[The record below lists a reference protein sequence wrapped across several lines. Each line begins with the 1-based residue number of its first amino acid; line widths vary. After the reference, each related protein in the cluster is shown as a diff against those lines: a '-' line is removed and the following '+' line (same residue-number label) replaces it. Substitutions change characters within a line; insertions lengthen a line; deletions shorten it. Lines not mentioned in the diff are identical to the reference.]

1 MTKKVNVMED
11 NTKDVSIVAIIF
23 IFIFLFLMTITSCM
37 KKDEEFKLEQVKTFL
52 DRGCEQVIIQNTS
65 SFYWSNCKK

>member
-1 MTKKVNVMED
+1 MED
-11 NTKDVSIVAIIF
+11 NTKDVSIVAIVF

-37 KKDEEFKLEQVKTFL
+37 KKNDELEIEKMKTFL

-65 SFYWSNCKK
+65 SFYWANCKK